1 MEKGEQMRGE
11 EMGLIL
17 TPVRQNWIP
26 ACAESTPQYAP
37 QKHPSHWTNMLGGIE
52 KKYSGVLNKRT
63 RGGMTGR
70 RTAMTVQRMKTRVLV
85 IPVQTSILFSAVAMQ
100 RTILRAVRP
109 LAQAMAYSR
118 QGMAGNGRA
127 SHCGKEN

>member
-26 ACAESTPQYAP
+26 AGAEEHHSHCTNMLVRSTPRYTP

-63 RGGMTGR
+63 RGG
-70 RTAMTVQRMKTRVLV
+70 
-85 IPVQTSILFSAVAMQ
+85 
-100 RTILRAVRP
+100 
-109 LAQAMAYSR
+109 
-118 QGMAGNGRA
+118 
-127 SHCGKEN
+127 E

>member
-26 ACAESTPQYAP
+26 AGAESTPQYTP

-63 RGGMTGR
+63 RGG
-70 RTAMTVQRMKTRVLV
+70 
-85 IPVQTSILFSAVAMQ
+85 
-100 RTILRAVRP
+100 
-109 LAQAMAYSR
+109 
-118 QGMAGNGRA
+118 
-127 SHCGKEN
+127 E